1 VQGQRARC
9 GESKGESARTDLA
22 DSAGQ
27 IVQGVGKIMEGIVM
41 EPIVNPIVNG
51 ISGIGEALVP
61 ARLRQRAASRT
72 RARVVKRRGLSGLRG
87 TRVQGIPR
95 PDEAAAEEGGG
106 RELSEKDARAVF
118 AAEMAEMAQARAR
131 APVTRSPPRARRLCA
146 LGSPASRGCWCSHRF
161 RR

>member
-1 VQGQRARC
+1 MQGQRTRC
-9 GESKGESARTDLA
+9 GENKGVSARTDLA

-95 PDEAAAEEGGG
+95 PDEAEGGT
-106 RELSEKDARAVF
+106 ELSEEDARAVF
-118 AAEMAEMAQARAR
+118 AAEMAQAR
-131 APVTRSPPRARRLCA
+131 APVTRSPPRARRLCP
-146 LGSPASRGCWCSHRF
+146 LGSPANSLGQGCWRSHRC

>member
-1 VQGQRARC
+1 MQGQRARC

-72 RARVVKRRGLSGLRG
+72 RARVASHTVEYRAADGLN
-87 TRVQGIPR
+87 
-95 PDEAAAEEGGG
+95 AA
-106 RELSEKDARAVF
+106 RCD
-118 AAEMAEMAQARAR
+118 
-131 APVTRSPPRARRLCA
+131 
-146 LGSPASRGCWCSHRF
+146 WD
-161 RR
+161 